1 MCPIVL
7 RGAGRGAVAWGV
19 ARAWP
24 ALLFV
29 ITALTVL
36 LAAAPVQAAPSPAPS
51 AFTSGLP
58 DFSSLAAGPPA
69 SLALP
74 VVTGPA
80 VRGATLT
87 VSSGRWSPSATSV
100 TYQWQTDSG
109 SSGATFTDITGAT
122 TTTYTLTA
130 GDVGSTLRVH
140 VVATNA
146 QGSALADSVAAGPV
160 IAATPVNTTAP
171 VLSGST
177 VGGRALSVTAGS
189 WYPAGTS
196 YAYQWQR
203 SSSAT
208 FADIAA
214 ATNPTYTTTPADV
227 GHTLRVRVTA
237 TNPYGSATVQ
247 SAATATITTGV
258 PVNTAVPVI
267 SGIAKRG
274 RSLAANAGTWSPAA
288 TSYAYQWQSDDGSG
302 FADISGATGTGY
314 TPVAGDLGLPL
325 RVVVSATNAF
335 GTVTAVTAATAV
347 VTTDPPVN
355 VGSPSIAGT
364 PKRTFTLTA
373 SAGTWTPSG
382 ATFTYQ
388 WQRNTSS
395 GFAAIASATAAA
407 YTLVTADVGTT
418 VRVVVTAHN
427 ADGTASATSAQT
439 ATVVAATPGSTTVP
453 AISNGMRVGD
463 ALSTSDGA
471 WSPAAASYAYQ
482 WQRRVAGIWTDIAGA
497 TSRTYTLAAADTGTV
512 LRSKVVAT
520 NADGTGTSYSGA
532 SLTIVAPPVPP
543 ATIAAPT
550 GTLVDTN
557 TLTIAPGA
565 WSPSSTTFTYQW
577 LRCPSGA
584 TVIGGCVTIGAGQ
597 SYALSGEDV
606 GHTIAARV
614 TGTASGVSV
623 VRTATLTAN
632 VAGRALTLTT
642 APVIAGTVQVMQ
654 SVRAVP
660 AIWSVPT
667 RTVRYQWQ
675 RCDVDGTHCTD
686 ILGAT
691 GQRYKITV
699 ADSEHALVVHEAA
712 TSWGRASTADS
723 AAAVVVDQPLPSATT
738 LPRITGVTA
747 RNANLQAARGD
758 WANDPTSFAY
768 AWQRCD
774 AAGTHCTPIPG
785 ASHANYVLT
794 VADVGST
801 ITIAVTATNTAGS
814 VVAQATPT
822 SVVAAVLPELAAI
835 GAITGKLQ
843 VPQMIQAQRSTW
855 HTSSDTRYAYQ
866 WQRCDGDGAHCSD
879 IAGAHTQT
887 YRLQTADARARLRIV
902 NVATNA
908 DGSTTAITPVTAA
921 IAPAA
926 PGLQR
931 PPRLTVTGRPEAG
944 KTATLT
950 SGSWSATTE
959 ITTKVLRFWRCN
971 PRCTALATAG
981 AGSYTLTDDDAGAL
995 IRGSETATG
1004 PGGTLTAWS
1013 AAWLGPVHSSQS
1025 ASSSFAAS
1033 GGSALLRTATGVA
1046 LARATV
1052 SSAAALASSAALGHG
1067 AMAAAVR
1074 DRTVRITLRRV
1085 AGGAKGRLRAWACL
1099 ANPSPGERVPCS
1111 RAMSLHARG
1120 TLKLAV
1126 NLRQRVRVVVVRVRP
1141 HSR

>member
-7 RGAGRGAVAWGV
+7 RGAGRGAVARGV

-24 ALLFV
+24 ALLLV

-36 LAAAPVQAAPSPAPS
+36 LVGATARAAPSPAPN
-51 AFTSGLP
+51 ALTSGLD
-58 DFSSLAAGPPA
+58 DFRSLVGGPPA
-69 SLALP
+69 SFALP
-74 VVTGPA
+74 MVTGSA
-80 VRGATLT
+80 VRGATL
-87 VSSGRWSPSATSV
+87 VVNSGRWSPSATSV

-122 TTTYTLTA
+122 ATTYTLTA

-146 QGSALADSVAAGPV
+146 QGSALADSIAIGPV

-171 VLSGST
+171 VPSGST
-177 VGGRALSVTAGS
+177 VGGRALSVTAGG

-208 FADIAA
+208 FADIAG
-214 ATNPTYTTTPADV
+214 ATSPTYTTVPTDV
-227 GHTLRVRVTA
+227 GHTLRVVVTA
-237 TNPYGSATVQ
+237 TNSYGSATVQ

-274 RSLAANAGTWSPAA
+274 RSLAVNAGTWGPAA
-288 TSYAYQWQSDDGSG
+288 ASYAYQWQSDDGSG
-302 FADISGATGTGY
+302 FADISGATSTGY
-314 TPVAGDLGLPL
+314 TPVAGDIGRPL

-335 GTVTAVTAATAV
+335 GTVTAVTAATAA

-355 VGSPSIAGT
+355 IGSPSIAGT

-373 SAGTWTPSG
+373 SAGTWTPAG

-388 WQRNTSS
+388 WQRNSSS
-395 GFAAIASATAAA
+395 GFAAIAGATAAS
-407 YTLVTADVGTT
+407 YTLVTADVATS
-418 VRVVVTAHN
+418 VRVLVTAHN
-427 ADGTASATSAQT
+427 ADGTVSASSAQT
-439 ATVVAATPGSTTVP
+439 ATIVAATPGSTTVP
-453 AISNGMRVGD
+453 VISNGTRVGD

-482 WQRRVAGIWTDIAGA
+482 WQRRVIGVWTDIAGA
-497 TSRTYTLAAADTGTV
+497 TSKTYTLVTADAGTV

-520 NADGTGTSYSGA
+520 NADGTGTSSSGA
-532 SLTIVAPPVPP
+532 SATIVAPPVPP

-557 TLTIAPGA
+557 ILTIAPGT
-565 WSPSSTTFTYQW
+565 WSPSSTTFSYQW

-584 TVIGGCVTIGAGQ
+584 TVIGGCVTIGSGK
-597 SYALSGEDV
+597 SYTLSGEDV
-606 GHTIAARV
+606 GRAIAARV

-623 VRTATLTAN
+623 VRTATLTAD

-642 APVIAGTVQVMQ
+642 APAIAGTAQVMQ

-660 AIWSVPT
+660 AAWSVPT
-667 RTVRYQWQ
+667 RTERYQWQ
-675 RCDVDGTHCTD
+675 RCDIDGTHCTD

-691 GQRYKITV
+691 GQRYKIAV

-712 TSWGRASTADS
+712 TSWGRANTADS
-723 AAAVVVDQPLPSATT
+723 AAAVVGDQPLPSATT

-747 RNANLQAARGD
+747 RNANLQATRGD
-758 WANDPTSFAY
+758 WANDPMSFSY

-774 AAGTHCTPIPG
+774 EDGDNCAPIPD

-794 VADVGST
+794 VADVGAT
-801 ITIAVTATNTAGS
+801 ISVAVTAANTAGS

-843 VPQMIQAQRSTW
+843 VPQMIQARRSTW
-855 HTSSDTRYAYQ
+855 HTSSDTRYASR
-866 WQRCDGDGAHCSD
+866 WQRCDSDGAHCAD

-887 YRLQTADARARLRIV
+887 YRLQMADARARLRVV

-908 DGSTTAITPVTAA
+908 DGSTTAITPVTAV

-931 PPRLTVTGRPEAG
+931 APRLTVTGRAEVG

-950 SGSWSATTE
+950 AGSWSAATE

-981 AGSYTLTDDDAGAL
+981 AGSYTLTGDDAGAL

-1004 PGGTLTAWS
+1004 PGGTLIAWS
-1013 AAWLGPVHSSQS
+1013 TAWLGPVHSSQS

-1033 GGSALLRTATGVA
+1033 GGSALLRTATGAA
-1046 LARATV
+1046 LVRATV
-1052 SSAAALASSAALGHG
+1052 SASVSASAAALGHG
-1067 AMAAAVR
+1067 AAAAAVR
-1074 DRTVRITLRRV
+1074 DRTVRIALRRV
-1085 AGGAKGRLRAWACL
+1085 PGGATGRLRAWACL
-1099 ANPSPGERVPCS
+1099 VNPPAGERAPCS
-1111 RAMSLHARG
+1111 RAVSLRAHG

-1126 NLRQRVRVVVVRVRP
+1126 GLRQRVRVVVVRVRP